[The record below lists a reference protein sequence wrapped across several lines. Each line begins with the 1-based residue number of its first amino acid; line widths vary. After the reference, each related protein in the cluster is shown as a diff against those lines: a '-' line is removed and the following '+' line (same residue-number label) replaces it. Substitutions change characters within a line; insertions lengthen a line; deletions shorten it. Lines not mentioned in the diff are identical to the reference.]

1 MIQDSADFH
10 QTACQKAANSIRETE
25 QLKNSC
31 FHPKDII
38 KSSGIKLSEKNPPL
52 FLLSY
57 MGQIATYAN

>member
-38 KSSGIKLSEKNPPL
+38 KSSGIKLSEKIHHS
-52 FLLSY
+52 FY
-57 MGQIATYAN
+57 YHTWDR